1 VRVLLLGSYPPPY
14 GGLQVH
20 IVALRRFLLER
31 SVACSVINL
40 DRHRD
45 GGEDGVYYPRSA
57 LGVLW
62 LLLRLPYDVV
72 HLHVGGD
79 LTTRHLVLGLV
90 CSWLPGKKSVL
101 TLHSGGYPSS
111 PAGQATSRK
120 SIRGFVL
127 RRFDRVVGVNDEIV
141 DLFQRAGV
149 PSTRAHLIEPHAL
162 FQHDIDDLLLTDRD
176 SALGERLSPFFDAHD
191 PVLLTVGLL
200 EREYNLALQ
209 VEALAAL
216 RETHHRAG
224 LAIIGS
230 GSLESELRALIAEK
244 PYAEHI
250 LLCGDVEHRA
260 TLRAIADCDLLLRPT
275 SYDGDAI
282 SVREALH
289 FGTPVL
295 ASDNGM
301 RPAGVRL
308 IEGLE
313 PGTFATAIASTLS
326 SSREFQPARCDDSN
340 IARVV
345 DVYDSLASR
354 SERTGQ

>member
-1 VRVLLLGSYPPPY
+1 VRVLLLGSYPPPQ

-20 IVALRRFLLER
+20 LVALRRYLREH
-31 SVACSVINL
+31 SNTCSVINL
-40 DRHRD
+40 DRHR
-45 GGEDGVYYPRSA
+45 GGDDDLVYYPSSA

-90 CSWLPGKKSVL
+90 CSWLPGNKSVL

-111 PAGQATSRK
+111 PAGQATTRG

-127 RRFDRVVGVNDEIV
+127 RQFDCVVGVNREIV
-141 DLFQRAGV
+141 ELFGRAGV
-149 PSTRAHLIEPHAL
+149 PSARSQLIEPHAL
-162 FQHDIDDLLLTDRD
+162 FQGDIDGLLGADRD
-176 SALGERLSPFFDAHD
+176 VALGDRLAPFFDTHD
-191 PVLLTVGLL
+191 PILLTVGLL
-200 EREYNLALQ
+200 EKEYNLALQ
-209 VEALAAL
+209 IEVLEEV
-216 RETHHRAG
+216 RKTHPQAG

-230 GSLESELRALIAEK
+230 GSLESELRGFIAEQT
-244 PYAEHI
+244 YAEHV
-250 LLCGDVEHRA
+250 LLCGDIEHRA
-260 TLRAIADCDLLLRPT
+260 TLRAIAECDLLLRPT

-308 IEGLE
+308 IGDLE
-313 PGTFATAIASTLS
+313 PRTLAAEITSVLASS
-326 SSREFQPARCDDSN
+326 GEAQREQCDDDN

-345 DVYDSLASR
+345 EVYHSLIAR
-354 SERTGQ
+354 ADR